1 MTLNSIQTMDLLNT
15 LRELQEMKLPFKISL
30 VFAKNIKL
38 LEKENEFFTE
48 QEREFAMKYLEIDP
62 ETQQFVE
69 SAPGVFKIKED
80 MIDECQEAR
89 KALNEFTVDVDL
101 KKLKVEDFE
110 KFEFTPKQVAGLEL
124 IIDEEE

>member
-80 MIDECQEAR
+80 MIEECQEAR
-89 KALNEFTVDVDL
+89 KALNDFTVDVDL
-101 KKLKVEDFE
+101 KKLKAEDFE